1 MMKPRMRALCGALGL
16 VAGVWLAGAGH
27 AHAQTPTADA
37 VMINEI
43 LAHTDAP
50 QDDAI
55 ELHNPTAAA
64 VDIGGWILAD
74 NSQANPRFTI
84 PGGTVI
90 PAGGYR
96 VFEFDGDSPFRL
108 SESGETVYLFRPG
121 GGGGVGPLVESAKFG
136 VSPNGVS
143 FGPIH
148 LSTGDVH
155 QVLLQQVTLGATNA
169 PPRIGPLIIDDLMYD
184 PNGGRDEYVA
194 LRNVGGT
201 STLLC
206 APEAGNRSA
215 VLRVDDEDVF
225 TLPCGPM
232 LEPGDRLYISGAS
245 PNDLRQQY
253 NIPAEVIVVGPFD
266 GRLSN
271 DGELVELVWPQPP
284 ETDGI
289 VHYFVLDQ
297 VDYLPAAPWPVLSDG
312 ASLLRRLPP
321 GYGDDP
327 VSWKASNEPP
337 QTVRAWLPAVMR

>member
-1 MMKPRMRALCGALGL
+1 MNPRMPALCMALGL
-16 VAGVWLAGAGH
+16 LTGGWLAGASH
-27 AHAQTPTADA
+27 AHAQTPAADT
-37 VMINEI
+37 VRINEI

-55 ELHNPTAAA
+55 ELHNPTGAA

-84 PGGTVI
+84 PNGTVI

-108 SESGETVYLFRPG
+108 SESGETVYLYRPG
-121 GGGGVGPLVESAKFG
+121 GGSGVGPLVERARFG

-143 FGPIH
+143 FGPVF
-148 LSTGDVH
+148 LSTGEVH
-155 QVLLQQVTLGATNA
+155 QVLLQAVTLGGPNA
-169 PPRIGPLIIDDLMYD
+169 APRIGPLLIEDVMYD

-194 LRNVGGT
+194 LRNVGSG
-201 STLLC
+201 SASLC
-206 APEAGNRSA
+206 AAEAGNRPA
-215 VLRVDDEDVF
+215 ILRVEDEDVF

-232 LEPGDRLYISGAS
+232 LEPGDRLYISGES
-245 PNDLRQQY
+245 PDALRQQY

-271 DGELVELVWPQPP
+271 EGELVELIWPQPP
-284 ETDGI
+284 ETDGV

-297 VDYLPAAPWPVLSDG
+297 VDYLPTAPWPVLTDG
-312 ASLLRRLPP
+312 SSLLRRLPP
-321 GYGDDP
+321 GYGGDP

-337 QTVRAWLPAVMR
+337 QTVRAWLPAVMK